1 MPLDPLQEEVARLAL
16 HLAEAGQVALAGGG
30 AMLAHEFVDRPTTD
44 VDLFTP
50 EAGEVGPFTDAL
62 STALRERGYAVDV
75 TRREEAFT
83 HLQVAAPDGRQ
94 VAVEVAQDARMLP
107 PVQLAV
113 GAVLHPDELA
123 ADKTLAL
130 FGRGSARDLVDVDAL
145 AGRYG
150 GERLLE
156 LAAEKDPGFDPAV
169 FADALSAA
177 AGRSSQAFTDLG
189 VTEAGTA
196 RLRQTAAAWRSSLVG
211 DRNSPN
217 VPNSPD
223 GPGRVVRQEQQMDR
237 PATLADV
244 LAALDAQESALGRL
258 EDRVSRLEAAAGG
271 TAGVDAVR
279 QRDTA
284 RELDYEQAEQF
295 ARERQGEQ
303 DRGLE
308 R

>member
-1 MPLDPLQEEVARLAL
+1 
-16 HLAEAGQVALAGGG
+16 
-30 AMLAHEFVDRPTTD
+30 
-44 VDLFTP
+44 
-50 EAGEVGPFTDAL
+50 
-62 STALRERGYAVDV
+62 
-75 TRREEAFT
+75 
-83 HLQVAAPDGRQ
+83 
-94 VAVEVAQDARMLP
+94 
-107 PVQLAV
+107 
-113 GAVLHPDELA
+113 
-123 ADKTLAL
+123 
-130 FGRGSARDLVDVDAL
+130 
-145 AGRYG
+145 
-150 GERLLE
+150 
-156 LAAEKDPGFDPAV
+156 V

-189 VTEAGTA
+189 VTEADTA

-217 VPNSPD
+217 VPDAPD

-284 RELDYEQAEQF
+284 RELDYEQAGQF

>member
-1 MPLDPLQEEVARLAL
+1 
-16 HLAEAGQVALAGGG
+16 
-30 AMLAHEFVDRPTTD
+30 
-44 VDLFTP
+44 
-50 EAGEVGPFTDAL
+50 
-62 STALRERGYAVDV
+62 
-75 TRREEAFT
+75 
-83 HLQVAAPDGRQ
+83 
-94 VAVEVAQDARMLP
+94 
-107 PVQLAV
+107 
-113 GAVLHPDELA
+113 
-123 ADKTLAL
+123 
-130 FGRGSARDLVDVDAL
+130 
-145 AGRYG
+145 
-150 GERLLE
+150 
-156 LAAEKDPGFDPAV
+156 V

-217 VPNSPD
+217 VPGAPD

-279 QRDTA
+279 LRQRDTA

-303 DRGLE
+303 DRGLG

>member
-1 MPLDPLQEEVARLAL
+1 M
-16 HLAEAGQVALAGGG
+16 
-30 AMLAHEFVDRPTTD
+30 
-44 VDLFTP
+44 
-50 EAGEVGPFTDAL
+50 
-62 STALRERGYAVDV
+62 
-75 TRREEAFT
+75 
-83 HLQVAAPDGRQ
+83 
-94 VAVEVAQDARMLP
+94 
-107 PVQLAV
+107 
-113 GAVLHPDELA
+113 
-123 ADKTLAL
+123 
-130 FGRGSARDLVDVDAL
+130 
-145 AGRYG
+145 
-150 GERLLE
+150 
-156 LAAEKDPGFDPAV
+156 

-189 VTEAGTA
+189 VTEAGTE
-196 RLRQTAAAWRSSLVG
+196 RLRQTAAAWRSLLVG
-211 DRNSPN
+211 DPNSPN
-217 VPNSPD
+217 VPD
-223 GPGRVVRQEQQMDR
+223 GPGSPGRVVRQEQQMDR

-258 EDRVSRLEAAAGG
+258 ADRVSRLEAAAGG

>member
-217 VPNSPD
+217 VPNSY

-279 QRDTA
+279 QRDAA
-284 RELDYEQAEQF
+284 RELDYEQAGQF
-295 ARERQGEQ
+295 ARERQGER

>member
-1 MPLDPLQEEVARLAL
+1 MPLDPLQEEVARVAL

-30 AMLAHEFVDRPTTD
+30 AMLAHEFVDRSTTD

-196 RLRQTAAAWRSSLVG
+196 
-211 DRNSPN
+211 
-217 VPNSPD
+217 
-223 GPGRVVRQEQQMDR
+223 
-237 PATLADV
+237 
-244 LAALDAQESALGRL
+244 
-258 EDRVSRLEAAAGG
+258 
-271 TAGVDAVR
+271 
-279 QRDTA
+279 QR
-284 RELDYEQAEQF
+284 
-295 ARERQGEQ
+295 
-303 DRGLE
+303 
-308 R
+308 